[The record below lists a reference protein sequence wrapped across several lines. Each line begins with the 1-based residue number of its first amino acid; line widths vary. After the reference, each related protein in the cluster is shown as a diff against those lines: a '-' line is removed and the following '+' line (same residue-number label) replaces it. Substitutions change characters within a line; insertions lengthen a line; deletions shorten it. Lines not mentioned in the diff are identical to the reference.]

1 MLRVGASATA
11 KGAFMGSQI
20 LSIGAILLSTAF
32 LLAGNGLISTLTP
45 LRAHLDGFSAIAIG
59 AMGSFYYAGFVLGC
73 FAGPRLLERVGHIRT
88 FTVSA
93 ALTTATVLLQAL
105 FADPTVWFLVRVA
118 FGFCA
123 ACVIMALES
132 WLNDRATNET
142 RGRILASYVIVNLS
156 FLLLG
161 QWLLLAAPPHG
172 FQLFSMAAIVY
183 ILCIVPVGLTRLPQP
198 VAQAAPRFRI
208 KRLVDKAP
216 VGVAGVI
223 TVGLAN
229 GAFWT
234 LAPVY
239 AQSLGFS
246 TLGIA
251 LFMSVFILG
260 GALVQI
266 PLGRYS
272 DALDRRWVAAGAC
285 GVACLGGATLALLG
299 RAGISAPY
307 WLYPCTFV
315 FGAAMLP
322 LYSISI
328 AHSNDRMARGEFVEA
343 SASLLLINGIASV
356 AGPMLAAVVTAHF
369 GQPSLFFYTAA
380 VHFAMTVFAIWR
392 ITQSRAVPKERRE
405 HYVAIPQLVS
415 PKSLELDPR
424 SGETAS
430 APEAVI

>member
-1 MLRVGASATA
+1 
-11 KGAFMGSQI
+11 MGSQL

-73 FAGPRLLERVGHIRT
+73 FAGPRLLARVGHIRT
-88 FTVSA
+88 FAVGA
-93 ALTTATVLLQAL
+93 ALTSAMVLLQAL
-105 FADPTVWFLVRVA
+105 CAEPAVWFLVRAA
-118 FGFCA
+118 FGICA
-123 ACVIMALES
+123 ACVFMALES

-142 RGRILASYVIVNLS
+142 RGKIIASYVIVNLS

-161 QWLLLAAPPHG
+161 QWLLLAAPPQG
-172 FQLFSMAAIVY
+172 FQLFSIAAIVY
-183 ILCIVPVGLTRLPQP
+183 IFCIVPVGLTRLPQP
-198 VAQAAPRFRI
+198 VPQAAPRFRI

-216 VGVAGVI
+216 VGVAGVV

-246 TLGIA
+246 TFGIA
-251 LFMSVFILG
+251 LFMSAFILG
-260 GALVQI
+260 GALIQI
-266 PLGRYS
+266 PLGSYS
-272 DALDRRWVAAGAC
+272 DAIDRRWIAAGAC
-285 GVACLGGATLALLG
+285 AVACLGGVALALLG
-299 RAGISAPY
+299 RAGISAPT
-307 WLYPCTFV
+307 WLYPCAFV

-356 AGPMLAAVVTAHF
+356 VGPLLAALVTAHF
-369 GQPSLFFYTAA
+369 GQPSLFFYTAG
-380 VHFAMTVFAIWR
+380 VHLAMMFFAIWR
-392 ITQSRAVPKERRE
+392 IAQAHGVPKQLRD
-405 HYVAIPQLVS
+405 HYVTMPQLAS

-424 SGETAS
+424 AGEQAIS
-430 APEAVI
+430 PHVAA

>member
-1 MLRVGASATA
+1 MINQIVSIAA
-11 KGAFMGSQI
+11 I
-20 LSIGAILLSTAF
+20 LSTTLIF
-32 LLAGNGLISTLTP
+32 LVGNGLVNTLIP
-45 LRAHLDGFSAIAIG
+45 VRAHIAGFSTFSIG
-59 AMGSFYYAGFVLGC
+59 LVGSAYFAGFVVGC
-73 FAGPRLLERVGHIRT
+73 FVGPRWLARVGHIRT
-88 FTVSA
+88 FAVCAGLA
-93 ALTTATVLLQAL
+93 AATTLTQSIAIGVFSWIATRAM
-105 FADPTVWFLVRVA
+105 
-118 FGFCA
+118 FGFA
-123 ACVIMALES
+123 AAAMYMTLES

-161 QWLLLAAPPHG
+161 QWLLLAAPPEG
-172 FQLFSMAAIVY
+172 FQLFSIAAIVY
-183 ILCIVPVGLTRLPQP
+183 IFCIVPVGLTQLPQP
-198 VAQAAPRFRI
+198 VPQAAPRFRI
-208 KRLVDKAP
+208 RRLVDMAP

-246 TLGIA
+246 TFGIA

-260 GALVQI
+260 GALIQI

-272 DALDRRWVAAGAC
+272 DVIDRRWLITAAC
-285 GVACLGGATLALLG
+285 GAACLGGLALAFLG
-299 RAGISAPY
+299 RAEISTPA
-307 WLYPCTFV
+307 WLYPCAFL

-356 AGPMLAAVVTAHF
+356 AGPMLAALVTARF

-380 VHFAMTVFAIWR
+380 IHLAMTGFAIWR
-392 ITQSRAVPKERRE
+392 ITRADAVPKSRRE
-405 HYVAIPQLVS
+405 HYVAVPQLAS

-424 SGETAS
+424 AGEPPTIA
-430 APEAVI
+430 A

>member
-1 MLRVGASATA
+1 
-11 KGAFMGSQI
+11 MGSQ
-20 LSIGAILLSTAF
+20 LMSIAAILLSTAF

-45 LRAHLDGFSAIAIG
+45 LRAHLDGFSALAIG

-73 FAGPRLLERVGHIRT
+73 FAGPRLLARVGHIRT
-88 FTVSA
+88 FSVGA
-93 ALTTATVLLQAL
+93 ALTAATVLMQAL
-105 FADPTVWFLVRVA
+105 FAAPAVWFLVRTA

-123 ACVIMALES
+123 ACVFMALES

-161 QWLLLAAPPHG
+161 QWLLLAAPPQG
-172 FQLFSMAAIVY
+172 FQLFSIAAIVY

-208 KRLVDKAP
+208 KRLVNKAP

-223 TVGLAN
+223 AVGLAN

-246 TLGIA
+246 TFGIA

-272 DALDRRWVAAGAC
+272 DGIDRRWAAAGAC
-285 GVACLGGATLALLG
+285 GVACLGGVTLGLLG
-299 RAGISAPY
+299 RAGISAPA
-307 WLYPCTFV
+307 WLYPCAFV

-343 SASLLLINGIASV
+343 SASLLLINGLASV
-356 AGPMLAAVVTAHF
+356 AGPMLAAVVTARF
-369 GQPSLFFYTAA
+369 GQPSLFFYTAC
-380 VHFAMTVFAIWR
+380 VHLAMTAFAIWR
-392 ITQSRAVPKERRE
+392 ITQADAVPKGRRE
-405 HYVAIPQLVS
+405 HYVSLPQLAS
-415 PKSLELDPR
+415 PQSLELDPR
-424 SGETAS
+424 AGEQAGS
-430 APEAVI
+430 PNIAA